1 MARRLGWIAAGCALW
16 VAAFPLSAWAA
27 EATPAP
33 GAAAPSRQP
42 AEAVKATPAT
52 KATVAILPIV
62 VHSQADEAYLRDG
75 LADMLASRLGRSP
88 GVSVIRLDDPS
99 KATTDEKVARQSAS
113 AVGADWVLFGSFTH
127 FGEGASLD
135 VKCVPVKVDDKVGG
149 RSIFIQSGTL
159 GDIIPRLDSLT
170 GRIARHVTSGGQ
182 DEAAPVKVAPE
193 EAATREEVDALR
205 HRVETLEDEV
215 RDVVNQGEKPRAEGG
230 GGRPGARREA
240 R

>member
-1 MARRLGWIAAGCALW
+1 MARRLGWIAVACALYALGS
-16 VAAFPLSAWAA
+16 AAPSFAAPAA
-27 EATPAP
+27 E
-33 GAAAPSRQP
+33 GAAAPP
-42 AEAVKATPAT
+42 AEHEATHPAAS
-52 KATVAILPIV
+52 ATIAILPIV

-88 GVSVIRLDDPS
+88 GVSVIRVDDPS
-99 KATTDEKVARQSAS
+99 KATTDEKAARQAAS
-113 AVGADWVLFGSFTH
+113 AVGAEWVLFGSFTH

-135 VKCVPVKVDDKVGG
+135 VQCVPVKGDDKTAG

-170 GRIARHVTSGGQ
+170 SRIAQHVTSGGH
-182 DEAAPVKVAPE
+182 DEEVAVKVAPE

-205 HRVETLEDEV
+205 HRVEALEDQV
-215 RDVVNQGEKPRAEGG
+215 RDVVSHQEKPRSEGG
-230 GGRPGARREA
+230 GARPGARRDS